1 MEDNESL
8 PYQSVAKKAENLQTS
23 NNQRKKHTHPDGS
36 RKRVIEQKYVSFEF
50 TTREGPNNG
59 KYV

>member
-1 MEDNESL
+1 MEDKESQ
-8 PYQSVAKKAENLQTS
+8 PYQRMAKKAENLHIS
-23 NNQRKKHTHPDGS
+23 NNQSKKHTHPDGS